1 MDRAGSIL
9 ARWVL
14 MLLCA
19 PALTAGFVTTP
30 LGGVYRGKLFVG
42 SERLL
47 LACRLAR
54 CCCKIHSLTYAVWVL
69 SSMISLRC
77 VEHHRVGGWLVG
89 WVDMCMAARH
99 HLTSIGPCHN
109 FQTSCGLR
117 FTLVWVAER
126 SVCRVRGLCCAP
138 RSTMMISS
146 TSPKCTHFLLQT

>member
-89 WVDMCMAARH
+89 WVDICMAARH
-99 HLTSIGPCHN
+99 HLTSIV
-109 FQTSCGLR
+109 T
-117 FTLVWVAER
+117 
-126 SVCRVRGLCCAP
+126 
-138 RSTMMISS
+138 ISS
-146 TSPKCTHFLLQT
+146 QVAGFALPLCGQQSGQFAGCVACAARQGQR